1 MNHCNPGD
9 FGVNFLASPSRRE
22 FMRLGA
28 HGAAATALWLTLGGQ
43 ARAAADVSG
52 YKALVCLYLVGG
64 NNGFNMLVPTTSAG
78 YSVYAASRSNLAIPQ
93 ASLLALNGTAS
104 DGYAYGLH
112 PSMAATQALFNAG
125 HVAILGNVG
134 TLVQPTTL
142 AQAKAESV
150 TLPRQLFSH
159 LDQSTEWMTSLPD
172 QSTRTGWAGR
182 MADVLVQQGFAPK
195 LAVNLTLDG
204 SNYWQEGNVTQPYPV
219 SAGGA
224 PTLKVTEDP
233 YYRDGARQQ
242 AAQALLALARADAN
256 LMTAEFANLLVSS
269 ANKVAI
275 VNNALTAAGTLS
287 TPFPAIANDGDL
299 GQQLNQVALT
309 IKAHAA
315 LDARQIFFVQMG
327 GFDTHDD
334 ELATQASLLNIVSSN
349 LNAFSNAM
357 NEIGMQNNVTLFTMS
372 EFGRS
377 LGSNGN
383 GSDHAW
389 GSHHLI
395 MGGAVHGGYYGRMP
409 DLALDGADDV
419 GDGRVLPS
427 TSTDQYGATLA
438 RWFGID
444 DAQLDTVFPNLA
456 HFPTR
461 TLGFLG

>member
-1 MNHCNPGD
+1 MNDDN

-22 FMRLGA
+22 FMRLGV

-52 YKALVCLYLVGG
+52 YKALVCLYLSGG
-64 NNGFNMLVPTTSAG
+64 NNGFNMVVPTTTAG
-78 YSVYAASRSNLAIPQ
+78 YNTYAATRINLALPQ
-93 ASLLALNGTAS
+93 ASLLTLNGTAS

-159 LDQSTEWMTSLPD
+159 LDQTTEWMTSLPD
-172 QSTRTGWAGR
+172 QATRTGWAGR
-182 MADVLVQQGFAPK
+182 MADALVRQGYAPR
-195 LAVNLTLDG
+195 LAINLTLDG
-204 SNYWQEGNVTQPYPV
+204 SNYWQEGSLTQPYPV
-219 SAGGA
+219 SQGGA
-224 PTLKVTEDP
+224 PTLGVTEDI
-233 YYRDGARQQ
+233 YYRDGTRQQ
-242 AAQALLALARADAN
+242 AALDLITQGRASAN
-256 LMTAEFANLLVSS
+256 LMTAEFANLLVSA
-269 ANKVAI
+269 ANKVTI
-275 VNNALTAAGTLS
+275 VNNALASAGTLT

-299 GQQLNQVALT
+299 GQQFSQVALT

-315 LDARQIFFVQMG
+315 LDARQIFFVQIG
-327 GFDTHDD
+327 GFDTHQD

-349 LNAFSNAM
+349 INAFSNAM

-377 LGSNGN
+377 LGSNGS

-395 MGGAVHGGYYGRMP
+395 VGGAVHGGYYGTMP
-409 DLALDGADDV
+409 DLALDGASDV
-419 GDGRVLPS
+419 GDGRVMPS

-438 RWFGID
+438 RWFGLD

-456 HFPTR
+456 HFSTR
-461 TLGFLG
+461 NLGFLG